1 MKDPIEPIV
10 HSAATNFEFWPTLNR
25 GSTSSALNAS
35 MGCED
40 AFVEAGNVMQ
50 SAPAGVGETLS

>member
-10 HSAATNFEFWPTLNR
+10 HSAATNFDSWPPLNR
-25 GSTSSALNAS
+25 GSTSSAFNAS

-40 AFVEAGNVMQ
+40 DFVEAVCVMQ
-50 SAPAGVGETLS
+50 SAPA